1 MSAWKRAAGLVLVA
15 SISACGGGG
24 GGAAGPAAPG
34 APVNTPPT
42 ANFAFSCVDLA
53 CTFTSTST
61 DQDVGDAIVVTRWQF
76 GDGTPDGTS
85 ANPAHTFASANTY
98 NVTLGVADRANATS
112 SVTRQVVVTAPPAPP
127 GVPHANFTAS
137 CASLDCTFTD
147 TSTYDA
153 GSVPQSRSW
162 DFGDSAPP
170 ATTNPA
176 SHHYAA
182 TALTTFSVKLTVV
195 DTAGKTSTSVQSI
208 VVAPPATTLNCGG
221 GGNTGSNCVLTL
233 TQPSRVTATL
243 LSHSC
248 GAKNNQVI
256 VTAPVTQTLFADGC
270 FDTVGV
276 PISVNGGQLFAA
288 GTTLQVEVLSGTV
301 ALSTLVFPPTIRVTG
316 DFASGWTL
324 TFDDGFGGPGEPDF
338 NDLIIL
344 VKAGP

>member
-1 MSAWKRAAGLVLVA
+1 MSAWKRAAGLAFVA

-24 GGAAGPAAPG
+24 GGGAAGPAAS
-34 APVNTPPT
+34 VNTPPT
-42 ANFAFSCVDLA
+42 ANFAFSCVDLT

-61 DQDVGDAIVVTRWQF
+61 DQDVGDAIVVSRWQF
-76 GDGTPDGTS
+76 GDGAPDGTS
-85 ANPAHTFASANTY
+85 ANATHTFASANTY
-98 NVTLGVADRANATS
+98 SVTLGVADRANATS
-112 SVTRQVVVTAPPAPP
+112 SVTRQVVVTAPAIPAA
-127 GVPHANFTAS
+127 PHASFTAS

-147 TSTYDA
+147 TSSYDA

-162 DFGDSAPP
+162 DFGDSVTL

-176 SHHYAA
+176 NHHYAA
-182 TALTTFSVKLTVV
+182 TALTTFSVKLTVA
-195 DTAGKTSTSVQSI
+195 DTTGKTSTSVQTI
-208 VVAPPATTLNCGG
+208 VVAPPATTLNCAA
-221 GGNTGSNCVLTL
+221 GGNSGSNCVLTL
-233 TQPSRVTATL
+233 TQASRVTATL

-248 GAKNNQVI
+248 GAKGNQVV
-256 VTAPVTQTLFADGC
+256 VTAPVSQILFADGC

-276 PISVNGGQLFAA
+276 PISFNGGQVFAA

-316 DFASGWTL
+316 DFANGWTL

-338 NDLIIL
+338 NDLVIL